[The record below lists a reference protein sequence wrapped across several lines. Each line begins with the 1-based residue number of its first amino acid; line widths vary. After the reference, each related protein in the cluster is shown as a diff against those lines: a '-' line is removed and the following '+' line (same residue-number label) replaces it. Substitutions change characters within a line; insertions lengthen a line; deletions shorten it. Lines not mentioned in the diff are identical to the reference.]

1 MKNSTTFFWALL
13 ILFLPIV
20 CCQATAPVEMQTR
33 TAAPEPAL
41 RLACRINSY
50 GAFQDEAWTH
60 LPEIGIKHIFLNVP
74 AADEVAAVKQRLAE
88 HGLTV
93 IVLRGDTDL
102 SQESAVRDLE
112 AQLAICQDLDVKYM
126 FLSPKRHGAS
136 KEAIYDRLREVGDV
150 AEKYG
155 VTVVLETHP
164 DLGTNGDVH
173 LETMRQI
180 NHPRIRVNFDSGNI
194 HYYNEHADAPTELR
208 KIIDYVATVEIKD
221 HSGVYNEW
229 NFPALGQGVVDIPG
243 VLKVLRDHGYDG
255 PITMEIEGIKG
266 IEWDEDTT
274 KQAIKDSAIY
284 LRSLDHFI

>member
-1 MKNSTTFFWALL
+1 MKNSTAIIWALL
-13 ILFLPIV
+13 ILFLSLP
-20 CCQATAPVEMQTR
+20 CCQGPPPDVEEPAVTE
-33 TAAPEPAL
+33 PEKAL

-50 GAFQDEAWTH
+50 GAFQDAAWSH
-60 LPEIGIKHIFLNVP
+60 LPEIGIEYIFLNIP
-74 AADEVAAVKQRLAE
+74 AADEVEAVRQQLADS
-88 HGLTV
+88 GLTV
-93 IVLRGDTDL
+93 VVLRGDANL
-102 SQESAVRDLE
+102 SQESSVQELE
-112 AQLAICQDLDVKYM
+112 AQLAICQQMDVKYM

-136 KEAIYDRLREVGDV
+136 KETIYSRLREVGNA

-194 HYYNEHADAPTELR
+194 HYYNEDADAPTELR
-208 KIIDYVATVEIKD
+208 KVIDYLATVEIKD
-221 HSGVYNEW
+221 HNGVYNDW

-243 VLKVLRDHGYDG
+243 VLKVLNEAGYEG

-266 IEWDEDTT
+266 VEWDEETT
-274 KQAIKDSAIY
+274 KKAIEASVDY
-284 LRSLDHFI
+284 LRSLGQFI